1 MTDKTAPKSQLRLD
15 WVYGYRGHQCRN
27 NLFYVSSDEI
37 VYFVAGVGI
46 VHNPRKQT
54 QKFFLGHNDDIISL
68 ALHPHEQLVATGQVG
83 KDPYICVWNAKTM
96 QTVSILKDQ
105 HTHGVASVMF
115 SHSGERLASVGL
127 DGSNTFVVWEW
138 RKGRMIANAKG
149 HTDRIFDISWDPTSE
164 QRLVTCGVKHIK
176 FWSLCGNS
184 LTPKRGVFGKIG
196 DQQTVLCV
204 SCADN
209 HLTYSGTLNGDIY
222 VWRDNNLERV
232 ISSAHNGGVF
242 TLHKSTD
249 GYATGSRDGCVKLWD
264 TSFNPL
270 TTVNFKDT
278 TYGYKG
284 VSIRSVCWASD
295 RILIGTQNSEV
306 FEILVRDR
314 ENPSPLTQ
322 GHAEGE
328 LWGLSIHPRKPIA
341 ATASD
346 DCSVRL
352 WSLMDHALLAC
363 CNLEHQARSC
373 AFNMDGTQLSVG
385 CKNGSF
391 YVLRVR
397 DMTEV
402 AHIHDRKE
410 VLHEMKY
417 SADGSYLA
425 VASNDNFVDIYSVSQ
440 RYKKVGT
447 CSKSS
452 SFITHIDWSADSR
465 YLQTNDGAGER
476 LVYSMPGGR
485 QVTSAEE
492 IRAIQWQTWTCVLG
506 SEVNGIW
513 PKYTQ
518 INDVNAIDVSFQHEV
533 AVTGDDF
540 GLVKLFNFPSLK
552 KGAKFRKYV
561 GHSAHVTNVRISSD
575 QQWMLSTG
583 GADHA
588 VFQWKLVVDQHELHN
603 MGNNMPMQESH
614 TDSCSEGSDSDL
626 SDVAEVDSEIEQEAQ
641 ISYDREVYKEDLVKL
656 KHASRDEGSDVG
668 KKKKRNGAQTPDSSS
683 LKLNFVYGYRG
694 YDCRDNTFYTQGGDV
709 VYHVAALGIVYSRD
723 RHEQKF
729 YDKHDDDILCLNLHP
744 LKDIVATGQV
754 GRDPAIHLWE
764 IESMTTLSILK
775 GFHQRGVSSVDFSGD
790 GKKLV
795 SIGLDNDHSMAIWD
809 WKRGQRLA
817 TSKTYQDKVFGVRF
831 DPCNPEKLVTV
842 GVKHI
847 KFWQHVGGGCTS
859 HRGVFGNIGKLD
871 TMLCLAYGKGGKVYT
886 GAANGQVYIWE
897 GNNLMRT
904 QKAHDGP
911 CFAMHSL
918 DKGFVTGGKDGVV
931 CLWDENF
938 ERCLKSYPVIS
949 ANIAQECKSKLVEEN
964 PTVRSINLGH
974 GKILIGTKNSEIM
987 EIDKSGPITILMQ
1000 GHGEGEL
1007 WGLSFHPSKEECA
1020 TVSNDRTLRTW
1031 TTVTKQQRMLAS
1043 RKLTSGGQCCAYSPD
1058 GNAIAVGCNN
1068 GSFIVV
1074 NSTTLENLVE
1084 FHHRKEAISDI
1095 RFSPDMGKYLAVAS
1109 HDNFVDI
1116 YNVLNS
1122 KRVGI
1127 CKGASSYITH
1137 IDWDARG
1144 KLLCVNSGAKE
1155 LLYFEAPRGKRQT
1168 ISSDDSIEWSSWT
1181 GVLGK
1186 QCEGIWPSYSD
1197 VTDVNASSLTKDK
1210 KLLATGDDFGFVKL
1224 FTFPVKGKHAKFK
1237 KYVGHSA
1244 HVTNVRWS
1252 HDSSQLCSIG
1262 GADTSLCLWS
1272 CEAIVIA
1279 KGESPRNASSPN
1291 NIRYHGDSEDSDTDS
1306 EEEGGYDSDVNRE
1319 KNMDYGSKTYANN
1332 IRETTGAKPNVKELD
1347 EVDKLPVSRGI
1358 PKSDRVKRT
1367 NEVAVNKVN
1376 DLELHHIFGYRG
1388 FDCRDNLHYIDDC
1401 AQIVYHA
1408 AGTGIVHNLA
1418 SGQQS
1423 FYIEH
1428 TDDIISLNVNQHPKF
1443 PNIIA
1448 TGQIG
1453 SNPTI
1458 HVWDATSKQT
1468 LSILKGFHVGGVCSV
1483 NFSASGKLLL
1493 SVGLDEQ
1500 HSVAVWRWQEGLKA
1514 CSHTCS
1520 NHRIFSAQFR
1530 PDSDS
1535 TFVTVGVKHVMFWQ
1549 VCGSA
1554 LLGKRGVLG
1563 ATEGIQAQ
1571 TMLCIAFGAEN
1582 LTYTGAMNGDVYVW
1596 KGHVLSRTVAK
1607 AHVGP
1612 VFSMFTT
1619 LRDGLIVTGG
1629 KEKMTK
1635 EGGAVKLW
1643 DQDMRR
1649 CRAFQVSTNV
1659 VKSVCRGKGKILVGT
1674 KDSEVMEIGEK
1685 NGACTTLV
1693 YGHTEGELWGLAC
1706 HPTSLMCCTTSD
1718 DKTARIW
1725 DVNEKIMLYKI
1736 SLTAGSRACSFSHDG
1751 SKIAVGQNNGEFLI
1765 LDVVSLKVLVK
1776 RRDRSGAIYD
1786 IRFSPDDHILA
1797 VGSSEQTLDFYE
1809 LSAGCQLNRVGYC
1822 KQIPSFVF
1830 QMDFS
1835 VDGKHIQVGTGA
1847 YKQLVFQVP
1856 SGNQVTD
1863 SNILNKITWNSYTSV
1878 LGDDVIGIWP
1888 KNCDRGDV
1896 NCANVSRGG
1905 NAVATGDDFGF
1916 VKLFDFPC
1924 RDKFAKHRKYVGH
1937 SAHVTNARFVKDD
1950 SRLITTG
1957 GDDCCVFV
1965 WKCS

>member
-1 MTDKTAPKSQLRLD
+1 
-15 WVYGYRGHQCRN
+15 
-27 NLFYVSSDEI
+27 
-37 VYFVAGVGI
+37 
-46 VHNPRKQT
+46 
-54 QKFFLGHNDDIISL
+54 SL

-83 KDPYICVWNAKTM
+83 KEPYICVWNAKTM
-96 QTVSILKDQ
+96 ETVSILKDQ
-105 HTHGVASVMF
+105 HTHGVASLMF

-127 DGSNTFVVWEW
+127 DGNNTFVVWEW
-138 RKGRMIANAKG
+138 RKGRMIATAKG
-149 HTDRIFDISWDPTSE
+149 HTDRVFDISWDPTSE

-176 FWSLCGNS
+176 FWALCGNS
-184 LTPKRGVFGKIG
+184 LTAKRGVFGKVA

-204 SCADN
+204 SCADG
-209 HLTYSGTLNGDIY
+209 HLTYSGTLNGDVYI
-222 VWRDNNLERV
+222 WRDNNLERV
-232 ISSAHNGGVF
+232 VSSAHNGGVF

-270 TTVNFKDT
+270 TTINFKDSS
-278 TYGYKG
+278 YGYKG
-284 VSIRSVCWASD
+284 VSIRSVCWSSD

-314 ENPSPLTQ
+314 ENPTPLTQ
-322 GHAEGE
+322 GHSEGE
-328 LWGLSIHPRKPIA
+328 LWGLSVHPRKPIA

-352 WSLMDHALLAC
+352 WSLVDHALLTC
-363 CNLEHQARSC
+363 CNLEQQARSC
-373 AFNMDGTQLSVG
+373 AFNMDGTQLAVG

-391 YVLRVR
+391 YILRVR

-402 AHIHDRKE
+402 CHIHDRKE

-417 SADGSYLA
+417 STDGSYLA
-425 VASNDNFVDIYSVSQ
+425 VASNDNFVDIYSVTQ

-452 SFITHIDWSADSR
+452 SFITHIDWSNDSR
-465 YLQTNDGAGER
+465 HLQTNDGAGER
-476 LVYSMPGGR
+476 LVYSMPAGR
-485 QVTSAEE
+485 HVTCAEE
-492 IRAIQWQTWTCVLG
+492 IRAIRWQSWTCVLG

-518 INDVNAIDVSFQHEV
+518 INDVNAIDVSFPHEV
-533 AVTGDDF
+533 AATGDDF

-561 GHSAHVTNVRISSD
+561 GHSAHVTNVRFSSD
-575 QQWMLSTG
+575 HQWILSTG
-583 GADHA
+583 GADHS
-588 VFQWKLVVDQHELHN
+588 VFQWRFITDQQELRGMADHL
-603 MGNNMPMQESH
+603 PTQDSH

-641 ISYDREVYKEDLVKL
+641 ISYDREV
-656 KHASRDEGSDVG
+656 
-668 KKKKRNGAQTPDSSS
+668 
-683 LKLNFVYGYRG
+683 
-694 YDCRDNTFYTQGGDV
+694 
-709 VYHVAALGIVYSRD
+709 
-723 RHEQKF
+723 
-729 YDKHDDDILCLNLHP
+729 
-744 LKDIVATGQV
+744 

-764 IESMTTLSILK
+764 ADTMSTLSILK
-775 GFHQRGVSSVDFSGD
+775 GCHERGVSAVDFSGD

-795 SIGLDNDHSMAIWD
+795 SIGLDNDHTMVLWD
-809 WKRGQRLA
+809 WKRGQKLA
-817 TSKTYQDKVFGVRF
+817 TSKTHQDKVFGVRF
-831 DPCNPEKLVTV
+831 DPNNHERVVTV

-859 HRGVFGNIGKLD
+859 HRGIFGQVGKLD
-871 TMLCLAYGKGGKVYT
+871 TMLCLAFGKSGNVYT

-897 GNNLMRT
+897 GNNLSRT
-904 QKAHDGP
+904 QKAHDGA
-911 CFAMHSL
+911 CFAIHAL

-931 CLWDENF
+931 CLWDDNF
-938 ERCLKSYPVIS
+938 ERCLKSYAITTS
-949 ANIAQECKSKLVEEN
+949 NLAEDCTGRLVEEN
-964 PTVRSINLGH
+964 PTVRAINLGH
-974 GKILIGTKNSEIM
+974 GKIVIGTKNSEIL
-987 EIDKSGPITILMQ
+987 EIDKSGPITIIMQ
-1000 GHGEGEL
+1000 GHGEGEA
-1007 WGLSFHPSKEECA
+1007 WGLAFHPSKEECA
-1020 TVSNDRTLRTW
+1020 SVSNDRTLRTW
-1031 TTVTKQQRMLAS
+1031 CTTVGQQRMIAS
-1043 RKLTSGGQCCAYSPD
+1043 RKLAIGGQCCAYSPD

-1068 GSFIVV
+1068 GSFMVV
-1074 NSTTLENLVE
+1074 NATTLENLVE

-1168 ISSDDSIEWSSWT
+1168 ISSDDAIEWNSWT

-1197 VTDVNASSLTKDK
+1197 VTDVNATSLSKSK

-1224 FTFPVKGKHAKFK
+1224 FTFPVKVKTTKLEEHLILGKHGKFK

-1252 HDSSQLCSIG
+1252 HDSSQLCSLG
-1262 GADTSLCLWS
+1262 GADTALFLWS
-1272 CEAIVIA
+1272 YLTTP
-1279 KGESPRNASSPN
+1279 G

-1306 EEEGGYDSDVNRE
+1306 EEEG
-1319 KNMDYGSKTYANN
+1319 
-1332 IRETTGAKPNVKELD
+1332 
-1347 EVDKLPVSRGI
+1347 
-1358 PKSDRVKRT
+1358 
-1367 NEVAVNKVN
+1367 VNKVN
-1376 DLELHHIFGYRG
+1376 DLELHHVFGYRG

-1408 AGTGIVHNLA
+1408 AGGGIVHNLA

-1423 FYIEH
+1423 FYLEH
-1428 TDDIISLNVNQHPKF
+1428 TDDIICLSVNQHPKF
-1443 PNIIA
+1443 PNVIA

-1458 HVWDATSKQT
+1458 HIWDAGSKQSV
-1468 LSILKGFHVGGVCSV
+1468 SILKGFHVNGVCSV

-1500 HSVAVWRWQEGLKA
+1500 HSVAVWRWQEGIKA

-1520 NHRIFSAQFR
+1520 KYRVFSAQFR

-1571 TMLCIAFGAEN
+1571 TMLCIAFGADN

-1596 KGHVLSRTVAK
+1596 KGHILSRTVAK

-1706 HPTSLMCCTTSD
+1706 HPTNMMCCTTSD

-1725 DVNEKIMLYKI
+1725 DINEKIMLHKI
-1736 SLTAGSRACSFSHDG
+1736 SLTSGSRGCTFSHDG
-1751 SKIAVGQNNGEFLI
+1751 NRIAVGQNNGEFLV
-1765 LDVVSLKVLVK
+1765 LDVVSLKVLCK
-1776 RRDRSGAIYD
+1776 KRDRSGAIHD
-1786 IRFSPDDHILA
+1786 IRFSPDDRLLA
-1797 VGSSEQTLDFYE
+1797 VGSAEQTLDFYE
-1809 LSAGCQLNRVGYC
+1809 LSANCQLNRVGYC

-1835 VDGKHIQVGTGA
+1835 ADGKYIQVGTGA
-1847 YKQLVFQVP
+1847 YKQLVFKVP
-1856 SGNQVTD
+1856 SGDPVTE
-1863 SNILNKITWNSYTSV
+1863 SNVISKITWNSYTSV

-1896 NCANVSRGG
+1896 NCADVSRGG

-1924 RDKFAKHRKYVGH
+1924 REKFVSKLVFMSVNFHYTRAKHRKFVGH
-1937 SAHVTNARFVKDD
+1937 SAHVTNARFLRDD
-1950 SRLITTG
+1950 SKLITTG